1 MLDELKCQRNSKQY
15 HDANK
20 MTPQGAV
27 LQKNYTSIYKLFSV
41 FNMQSHGLFYLPS
54 NSIFYASQISC
65 MIQDMTSLQCVFR
78 IMHFPLSI
86 FHLFQFVKQQ
96 NIIFYSVQKEKAMY
110 KTLQLL
116 STSKNCTDIRIKKQL
131 KTFIVWLTVSNKN
144 IYYVQSFFVNPL
156 KHKDSC

>member
-1 MLDELKCQRNSKQY
+1 MIHCCSHGKARNVFEQQFVPLLYHLKSQVCGEEACKTGMLDELKCQRNSKQY

-96 NIIFYSVQKEKAMY
+96 NIIFYSVQKEGQCINHY
-110 KTLQLL
+110 SYYLLQKL
-116 STSKNCTDIRIKKQL
+116 Q
-131 KTFIVWLTVSNKN
+131 
-144 IYYVQSFFVNPL
+144 
-156 KHKDSC
+156 